1 MPKIYVSTNKCCI
14 IPKTSAIANNNNMIP
29 PRAPNRREKM
39 INFGSMNFQLYKT
52 PVLIQKPDVV
62 NPKQTADPSGP
73 GRIRS
78 PRSVYYPPRGIN
90 HPRKTLQCPTP
101 CDASANVTDVYKD
114 PFSQCNRDSCYD
126 NRIRSVNNVK
136 GKNIDLEGNL
146 QPGEQTLQNKLYA
159 YDYNQYLKYR
169 KCRYPTNQNPNCST
183 CGTGATGN
191 VIGNASYCE
200 NRVPY
205 TKGATS
211 ANPYPNQS
219 FSTNSAVSSGSRI
232 EKLKYD
238 AIRCTPRNKPQDIEE
253 RKQCTKYMGTI
264 KYFQDINKKQQVCP
278 VPYALSRVRQR
289 NPNTTTN
296 VCTSCRGPCNPVSS

>member
-1 MPKIYVSTNKCCI
+1 MPKIFISTNKCCI
-14 IPKTSAIANNNNMIP
+14 TPKTRAIADNYNMIP
-29 PRAPNRREKM
+29 PRAPNRKEKL

-52 PVLIQKPDVV
+52 PVLVKKPDVTRPRETA
-62 NPKQTADPSGP
+62 NPPGP
-73 GRIRS
+73 GKIRS

-90 HPRKTLQCPTP
+90 HARKSLQCVSTP
-101 CDASANVTDVYKD
+101 CDASANVTDIYKD
-114 PFSQCNRDSCYD
+114 PFSQCSKDSCYD
-126 NRIRSVNNVK
+126 NIIKTVNNVR

-146 QPGEQTLQNKLYA
+146 QSGNQTLPNTLYS

-183 CGTGATGN
+183 CGTGTTGN
-191 VIGNASYCE
+191 VIGNSAYCK

-211 ANPYPNQS
+211 SNPYPNQS

-238 AIRCTPRNKPQDIEE
+238 AIRCTPRSKPQDITNN
-253 RKQCTKYMGTI
+253 KQCTKYMGTI
-264 KYFQDINKKQQVCP
+264 KYFQDINKKQQVCD

-289 NPNTTTN
+289 SPNTNNSICTN
-296 VCTSCRGPCNPVSS
+296 CLGGPCS